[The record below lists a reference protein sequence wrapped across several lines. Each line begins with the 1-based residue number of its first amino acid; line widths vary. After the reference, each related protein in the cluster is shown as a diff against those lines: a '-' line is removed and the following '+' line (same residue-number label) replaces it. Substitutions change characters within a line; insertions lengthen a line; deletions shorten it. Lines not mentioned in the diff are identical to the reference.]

1 VNYNKAR
8 VALLAFTGMLGG
20 LSVGYNCGIV
30 AGVNLYLDELLRG
43 QITLSDKSV

>member
-30 AGVNLYLDELLRG
+30 AGANLYLDELLKG
-43 QITLSDKSV
+43 